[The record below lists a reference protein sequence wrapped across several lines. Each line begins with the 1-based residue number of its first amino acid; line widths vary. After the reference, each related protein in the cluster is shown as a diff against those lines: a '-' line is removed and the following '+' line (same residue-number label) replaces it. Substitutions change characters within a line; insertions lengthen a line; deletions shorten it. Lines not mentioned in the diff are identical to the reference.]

1 MNEIFPLSLCF
12 VFILSTDYLRNKRVK
27 IWSQIFFWNFTQF
40 GKYLSF
46 AKWNE
51 EDDENT
57 TCTFYFYFDA
67 SFNSFFFLSSLSYF
81 CWNTKS
87 SRKKRTTTIT
97 RSENTITDIYHQYLK
112 FSLIFIP
119 YFFLLLL
126 EREWTKR
133 ISKTHR
139 YSFFLCA
146 WLKYLQYKLIIWEE
160 FLFLQ
165 SFV

>member
-1 MNEIFPLSLCF
+1 MKWKGWLLIFFFSIQSNWRLIAKFWMRYFPSLSLCF

-67 SFNSFFFLSSLSYF
+67 SFNSFFFLSSLLL
-81 CWNTKS
+81 KHQVLQ
-87 SRKKRTTTIT
+87 KKRTIT

-119 YFFLLLL
+119 YFFLLL
-126 EREWTKR
+126 EWTKR
-133 ISKTHR
+133 RSKTHR
-139 YSFFLCA
+139 YSFFYA
-146 WLKYLQYKLIIWEE
+146 PD
-160 FLFLQ
+160 
-165 SFV
+165 